1 MQAKRVKDSLIT
13 IVYQMTH
20 QDANLAGNVHGGVIL
35 KNIDNTAG
43 IVAARHAN
51 TSAVTASID
60 RVDFYSPVYVGDLL
74 RLLASVN
81 YTGTTSMEIG
91 VRVEA
96 ENFMTGEV
104 RHTASAY
111 LSFVALD
118 AEGKPTKVPRIILIT
133 IRGIVIIRGRL
144 SYYPILFASILAFFR
159 PSRRVCSKANRAAG
173 ASSSGSALK
182 TSSNIS
188 FNSSLNSGWLK
199 M

>member
-1 MQAKRVKDSLIT
+1 MQAKRVKDSQIT

-43 IVAARHAN
+43 IVASRHAN

-60 RVDFYSPVYVGDLL
+60 RVDFHSPVYVGDLL

-81 YTGTTSMEIG
+81 YTGTSSMEIG

-96 ENFMTGEV
+96 ENFMTGKV

-111 LSFVALD
+111 LTFVALD
-118 AEGKPTKVPRIILIT
+118 AGGKPMQVPQIILESEDEK
-133 IRGIVIIRGRL
+133 RRNRDACRRREFRL
-144 SYYPILFASILAFFR
+144 
-159 PSRRVCSKANRAAG
+159 KAKRDV
-173 ASSSGSALK
+173 K
-182 TSSNIS
+182 D
-188 FNSSLNSGWLK
+188 FQ
-199 M
+199 